1 MNRTTTR
8 LAAAAGCAISACAMA
23 ANTPDQTGAPRIE
36 VSEDGRLVVNLAT
49 SVREPS
55 GVVTTRGGD
64 VPYPLVPD
72 QEVNLRRQIGGVVIA
87 DMNGDGNN
95 DVVACVYT
103 SNSFP
108 PYTEFQD
115 MIFYGTGSGIN
126 TTPGW
131 VSNEATHTADILVGD
146 INNDT
151 FNDIVVVHGGALRT
165 DNVRAYFGSASGPST
180 AAGFISASSPNAWGT
195 AGALMDIDND
205 NDLDL
210 VTTNQGTSTSPDR
223 PVMLFRNNGATFD
236 PINVWSSTE
245 SNSQSGVD
253 AADIN
258 GDGYMDLAV
267 ARRTSDPSCVYL
279 NDGSGLP
286 EGIPSVTVPPDPSF
300 PAGTD
305 DRGAVFADFTMNG
318 VKDLFFNSRSDH
330 GRLYAVTPTTLT
342 LYQETTPPFDSPQET
357 RVADVDGDGDMD
369 LAEIHFSDG
378 RTHIYINRNGVLDS
392 TPTWTYDASEVG
404 NSLAFGDLNNDG
416 HPDLV
421 TAYGGDVCLRV
432 FLAVVPDCPGD
443 LTTTGGGNPGVPDGT
458 VDLADLL
465 YFVNAWDAD
474 LGSPTPNP
482 GSIADTTT
490 TGGGDP
496 GVPDGNV
503 DLSDLLYYVNE
514 WEGGLSQCP

>member
-1 MNRTTTR
+1 MSRTTTR
-8 LAAAAGCAISACAMA
+8 LVAAAGCALSACALA
-23 ANTPDQTGAPRIE
+23 ATPPGTHTSSIVE
-36 VSEDGRLVVNLAT
+36 VSEDGRLVVEFERDL
-49 SVREPS
+49 REPS
-55 GVVTTRGGD
+55 VHVTTRGGD
-64 VPYPLVPD
+64 APYPLVPD
-72 QEVNLRRQIGGVVIA
+72 QEVMLRRQVGGVAIA
-87 DMNGDGNN
+87 DMDGDGNN
-95 DVVACVYT
+95 DVVACVYI

-115 MIFYGTGSGIN
+115 MIFYGTGAGIN
-126 TTPGW
+126 TIPGW
-131 VSNEATHTADILVGD
+131 VSNDATHSADVLIGD
-146 INNDT
+146 LNNDS
-151 FNDIVVVHGGALRT
+151 FNDVVVVHGGGLRT
-165 DNVRAYFGSASGPST
+165 DNVRVYFGSMSGPST
-180 AAGFISASSPNAWGT
+180 AAGFVSTSSPNAWGT
-195 AGALMDIDND
+195 AGALVDIDND

-223 PVMLFRNNGATFD
+223 PVMLFRNDGSTLLAT
-236 PINVWSSTE
+236 NVWSSTE

-258 GDGYMDLAV
+258 GDGFMDLAV
-267 ARRTSDPSCVYL
+267 ARRTSDASCVYL
-279 NDGSGLP
+279 NTGAGLP

-300 PAGTD
+300 PGGTD

-318 VKDLFFNSRSDH
+318 VKDLFFNSRTDH
-330 GRLYAVTPTTLT
+330 GRLYTVTPTTLT

-378 RTHIYINRNGVLDS
+378 RTHIYINRNGVLDG

-416 HPDLV
+416 RPDLV
-421 TAYGGDVCLRV
+421 TGYGGDICLRV
-432 FLAVVPDCPGD
+432 FFAVVPDCPGD
-443 LTTTGGGNPGVPDGT
+443 LTTTGGGAPGVPDGS

-482 GSIADTTT
+482 GSIADVTT

-503 DLSDLLYYVNE
+503 DLSDLLYYVND
-514 WEGGLSQCP
+514 WEVGLAQCP